1 MKSIDII
8 PLGFPAGED
17 VQPFLTL
24 YVSAQSLWSCRPG
37 KKAVVGGL
45 AGRETDHGAAKGPC
59 QHKQASQDRGPYLT
73 EPLKPTEA
81 FRLGYF

>member
-17 VQPFLTL
+17 VRPFLTL
-24 YVSAQSLWSCRPG
+24 YVNAQSLRSCRRLG
-37 KKAVVGGL
+37 KKAVVGE
-45 AGRETDHGAAKGPC
+45 RDHGAAKGPC
-59 QHKQASQDRGPYLT
+59 QHKQASQGRGPYLT
-73 EPLKPTEA
+73 EPLRPTEA